1 MSHSFPFCA
10 HYINIY
16 HDIFL
21 SHSHLSPVLSL
32 PSRSNPFYEP
42 RTSSPTHPPAGGPSL
57 DMSSSQKR
65 RAPPPP
71 SSSPGLGP
79 SPPAPKPSSIPDRER
94 AQPVGP
100 SLVAAVRELASSS
113 PKVTTHTDTCDNK
126 TKHVINASLKY
137 SLCSVLHNNLPLKH
151 ETDVNCCLHSSK
163 NKMQSGIVKIM
174 VYS

>member
-1 MSHSFPFCA
+1 MHITLTSIMTSFCLTL
-10 HYINIY
+10 IC
-16 HDIFL
+16 
-21 SHSHLSPVLSL
+21 HLSSPSL
-32 PSRSNPFYEP
+32 LRSNPFYEP

-100 SLVAAVRELASSS
+100 SPVAAVRELASSS
-113 PKVTTHTDTCDNK
+113 PKVTRHTDTCDNK

-137 SLCSVLHNNLPLKH
+137 SLCSVLLNLKQPLFKAWGR
-151 ETDVNCCLHSSK
+151 C
-163 NKMQSGIVKIM
+163 
-174 VYS
+174 